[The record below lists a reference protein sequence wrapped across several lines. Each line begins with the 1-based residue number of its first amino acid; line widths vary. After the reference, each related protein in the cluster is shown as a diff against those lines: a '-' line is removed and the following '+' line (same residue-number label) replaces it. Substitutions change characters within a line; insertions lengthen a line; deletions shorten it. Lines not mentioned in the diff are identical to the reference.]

1 VEDRGTIGQP
11 GLRDDEMR
19 DVSLRGRPIEIETT
33 LPDGR
38 SLLVRVAVAAD
49 AYIPRRERTTVALE
63 LVADGRV
70 QATVNT
76 LLTPTQV
83 NEARKLADV
92 VATRLQSGELQPTAA
107 AIEPFADSIP

>member
-1 VEDRGTIGQP
+1 
-11 GLRDDEMR
+11 
-19 DVSLRGRPIEIETT
+19 VSLRGRPIEHETT